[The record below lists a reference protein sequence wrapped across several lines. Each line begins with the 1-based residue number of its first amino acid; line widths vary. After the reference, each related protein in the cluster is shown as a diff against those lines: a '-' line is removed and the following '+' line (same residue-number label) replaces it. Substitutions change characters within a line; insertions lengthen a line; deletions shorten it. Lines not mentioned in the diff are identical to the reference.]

1 MTLYLLPNLLHPDAD
16 PKFNFVPGL
25 EEIVNQLDGFFVEH
39 PKEARVYLK
48 HFDFEKLKGKPMEIL
63 DKETT
68 NFVTLLQPLLKGEK
82 WGIISDAGLP
92 CIADPGAKLVYG
104 AKDKNIEVVAIP
116 GPSSIFLALMLC
128 GIESQTFSFQGYLP
142 RDCKVQRLGMLQL
155 FIETPYNNQKSLEKL
170 LTHLQDDDLLSIACD
185 LTLPTQKVI
194 TKKIKWWKE
203 HHKEEDFYKRQAIF
217 LIKTRSLNKF

>member
-48 HFDFEKLKGKPMEIL
+48 HFDFEK
-63 DKETT
+63 
-68 NFVTLLQPLLKGEK
+68 LLQPLLKGEK